1 MAQIPFKKK
10 LFFMALLVLFS
21 LVLFVIFG
29 EIYVRLTTDEEMLT
43 PGERRLRSLRYRP
56 AIFARHIFE
65 RRKIEAVGWGGARWP
80 INSMGYRG
88 EEFPVA
94 KPEGKIRVMFY
105 GGSAVFDSFATDD
118 QDWPHRIEK
127 LLHDQGLTQVEVINA
142 GIPGHASFDAVGRL
156 FAEGHH
162 FQPDYLALY
171 TGWNDIK
178 TFHSRETLLSRIKPY
193 CEQEDPRIHYTGNL
207 DRVLCNISKL
217 YLLLRTHYYR
227 TRLDIGDEGRS
238 PPGGPVE
245 KLSPAALRQY
255 KLNVETFVD
264 LARNIGAIPVLVL
277 QARLVH
283 RNNTEEQRDKI
294 RYSYVKLTHP
304 LLCQAFEKIDTII
317 HQVAAEKGVKVIGAS
332 SRLNGREEYFL
343 DHVHLNLAGSAALAA
358 LLAPELATMIQ
369 PEESAQNEP

>member
-1 MAQIPFKKK
+1 MAQIPLKKK
-10 LFFMALLVLFS
+10 ILFLALLVLLS

-29 EIYVRLTTDEEMLT
+29 EIYVRLTTGDELLT
-43 PGERRLRSLRYRP
+43 PGERRHLSLRYRP
-56 AIFARHIFE
+56 AVFARHILE
-65 RRKIEAVGWGGARWP
+65 RREIEAVGWGGGRWP
-80 INSMGYRG
+80 INSKGYRG
-88 EEFPVA
+88 GDFPVA
-94 KPEGKIRVMFY
+94 KPAGKIRIMFY

-127 LLHDQGLTQVEVINA
+127 LLHDRGLTQVEVINA

-162 FQPDYLALY
+162 FQPDYLVLY

-178 TFHSRETLLSRIKPY
+178 TFHSPQTLLSRLKPY
-193 CEQEDPRIHYTGNL
+193 RELEDPRIHYTGNL
-207 DRVLCNISKL
+207 DRALCNISRL
-217 YLLLRTHYYR
+217 YLLLRNHYYR
-227 TRLDIGDEGRS
+227 TSLDIGGEGRR
-238 PPGGPVE
+238 PPGDPVD

-264 LARNIGAIPVLVL
+264 LARNIGATPVLVL

-283 RNNTEEQRDKI
+283 RNNTAEQRDKI
-294 RYSYVKLTHP
+294 RYSYVRLTHP

-317 HQVAAEKGVKVIGAS
+317 HEVAADKGVKVIGAS
-332 SRLNGREEYFL
+332 SRLNGREEFFL

-358 LLAPELATMIQ
+358 LVAPELAELIRR
-369 PEESAQNEP
+369 EEPAQNEP